1 VCCCR
6 GYLLTQVLGG
16 IWADRFG
23 GKLVLG
29 LGVVWWSLATAF
41 TPLAAR

>member
-1 VCCCR
+1 VPCR

-16 IWADRFG
+16 IWADKFG

-29 LGVVWWSLATAF
+29 LGVLWW
-41 TPLAAR
+41 